1 MVDAALSVLL
11 LLAGLAVQTR
21 QAVAAQAVQT
31 FGPGQVNCQALTGTR
46 VDCLLGANRLTRDN
60 RNVAT
65 FSVTALPRG
74 EQGLFRQWCLAAADE
89 CTVTVTGRRASP
101 ASTRLSSV
109 TTVHWTRLSAPL
121 NQAAARAAGKA
132 STDTV
137 GAATRPAP

>member
-1 MVDAALSVLL
+1 MVGAALSVLL

-21 QAVAAQAVQT
+21 QAVAAKAVQT

-46 VDCLLGANRLTRDN
+46 VVCLLGANRLTRDN

-65 FSVTALPRG
+65 FSVTAPPRG
-74 EQGLFRQWCLAAADE
+74 EQALFRQWCLAAADE
-89 CTVTVTGRRASP
+89 CTVTATGRRASLL
-101 ASTRLSSV
+101 STRLSSV
-109 TTVHWTRLSAPL
+109 TTVRWTRLSAPL
-121 NQAAARAAGKA
+121 DQAAARAAGKV